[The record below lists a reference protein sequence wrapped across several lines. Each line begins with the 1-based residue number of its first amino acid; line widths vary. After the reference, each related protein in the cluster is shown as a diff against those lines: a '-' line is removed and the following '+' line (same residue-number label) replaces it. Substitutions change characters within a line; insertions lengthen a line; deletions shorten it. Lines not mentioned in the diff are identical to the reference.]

1 MYRYNV
7 GEQFVFCDTIH
18 YKEVHLN
25 VDSSKL
31 FHLDEF
37 NVKEDS
43 YEIVYSQI
51 RSNMYIAGILDL
63 TKTYGNEN
71 KKKLYKCEPDDRR
84 IPSFLIPY
92 QIPPQFDK
100 SKCHLYISFQYKH
113 WDEKH
118 PYGIITNNLGNV
130 NELSNTYEY
139 MLYCKSLNQPIQH
152 FTKKSIEQM
161 KKHENVIDEITEHY
175 QLPTKK
181 GHIFTIDST
190 KSVDYDDAISIENN
204 IVSVYISNVAIVLD
218 YLNLWDS
225 FSKRISTIYLPDK
238 KRSMLPSV
246 LSDCICSL
254 KQKTSRIC
262 LVKEFEFCD
271 GIGKCINTYVC
282 KANISRNYG
291 FDDEKILNHKD
302 YENLKKL
309 VGVNTTN
316 DLISK
321 LMILYNEHGAKQLN
335 IHKKGIYKHIPK
347 HYNVPKNVIEHIER
361 FKNNST
367 KYNDYQEEICDY
379 LQITSPIR
387 RLIDLL
393 NMYLLC
399 KIELNISFQ
408 SNAHNFYH
416 QWLNQLDYINITMR
430 YIRKLQSKCKLL
442 SLFES
447 NQNKVFD
454 GYVFDQIKRC
464 DERYHYNIYLPELNI
479 FSSINCNMDLPNH
492 CKYSFKLFMFHDEA
506 LLKKKLKLSFA

>member
-7 GEQFVFCDTIH
+7 GEQFVFCDTIQ

-25 VDSSKL
+25 IDSSKL

-37 NVKEDS
+37 NVKEDY
-43 YEIVYSQI
+43 YEIVYSQV
-51 RSNMYIAGILDL
+51 RGNMYIAGILDL

-100 SKCHLYISFQYKH
+100 SKCHIYITFQYKH

-118 PYGIITNNLGNV
+118 PYGIMSNNLGNV

-161 KKHENVIDEITEHY
+161 NKHENIIDEITEHY

-204 IVSVYISNVAIVLD
+204 IVSVYISNVAIILD

-238 KRSMLPSV
+238 KRSMLPGV

-262 LVKEFEFCD
+262 LVKEFEFCN

-291 FDDEKILNHKD
+291 FYDEKLLNHKD
-302 YENLKKL
+302 YENLKKI

-335 IHKKGIYKHIPK
+335 IHKKGIYKHISK

-361 FKNNST
+361 FKHNST
-367 KYNDYQEEICDY
+367 KYNDYQEE
-379 LQITSPIR
+379 
-387 RLIDLL
+387 
-393 NMYLLC
+393 
-399 KIELNISFQ
+399 
-408 SNAHNFYH
+408 
-416 QWLNQLDYINITMR
+416 
-430 YIRKLQSKCKLL
+430 
-442 SLFES
+442 
-447 NQNKVFD
+447 
-454 GYVFDQIKRC
+454 
-464 DERYHYNIYLPELNI
+464 
-479 FSSINCNMDLPNH
+479 
-492 CKYSFKLFMFHDEA
+492 
-506 LLKKKLKLSFA
+506 